1 MTDIILFLALG
12 RYCSDIARHA
22 LEVLQI
28 ATLALECRRAFL
40 DATEPAAASIGQTAG
55 IAAVLE
61 AAHGQTYLN
70 DGEVCNTP
78 RPFKSLGNQAIQE
91 SWKPGHSR
99 VLETRPFK
107 SLGNLMLSLQDL
119 HLCAL
124 HVLADQL
131 ECVWL
136 LGQLTQWKPWWMRR

>member
-78 RPFKSLGNQAIQE
+78 RPFKSLGN
-91 SWKPGHSR
+91 
-99 VLETRPFK
+99 
-107 SLGNLMLSLQDL
+107 LMLSLQDL

-136 LGQLTQWKPWWMRR
+136 LGQLTKWKPWWMRR